1 MKDIIKYWYINAI
14 WTLCSW
20 ILERKKERQTFFST
34 LPSPHSLLFSSPY
47 NPKLS
52 KKEVV
57 AFRLNRSLHQHFL
70 AFRVF

>member
-1 MKDIIKYWYINAI
+1 MQSGLFVAGFLKEK
-14 WTLCSW
+14 
-20 ILERKKERQTFFST
+20 KKERQTFFST